1 MIRTI
6 LSLIAVLMM
15 LSGCATMYDVDL
27 AGKHY
32 TDRSTH
38 SKEVTKRIEA
48 KARAIERL
56 MAVECNEDTA
66 ACGSVRS
73 LSGAIAAREIADIKG
88 DAYDGKAPTYSTDVQ
103 MKVLDTVQHVVNPVV
118 TGVVAVKAIEQD
130 KGSVVNQAS
139 DGATVNNSYD
149 EDHATGINTGDGAT
163 SVTNTPSGNHEEV
176 VFPPAE

>member
-6 LSLIAVLMM
+6 LLIAVLMM
-15 LSGCATMYDVDL
+15 FSGCATMYDVDL
-27 AGKHY
+27 AKEHY

-38 SKEVTKRIEA
+38 SKEVTKRVEA
-48 KARAIERL
+48 KARAITK
-56 MAVECNEDTA
+56 MMTFECGDDTA
-66 ACGSVRS
+66 ACGMTKA
-73 LSGAIAAREIADIKG
+73 LAGALASRDIADIKG

-103 MKVLDTVQHVVNPVV
+103 MKVLDTVQHVANPVV

-139 DGATVNNSYD
+139 EGATVNNSYD